1 MHEKISTYQ
10 GIHSHISIPELL
22 EHDFVIFQKEICTSN
37 MLYNERVCN
46 TLTDLDIH
54 FVHKQSLADKCAL
67 KCKKIIGT
75 NKYV

>member
-1 MHEKISTYQ
+1 MQ
-10 GIHSHISIPELL
+10 LL
-22 EHDFVIFQKEICTSN
+22 FLKNLGLPFKTQIVQDVLFFQKEICTSN

>member
-1 MHEKISTYQ
+1 MI
-10 GIHSHISIPELL
+10 LL
-22 EHDFVIFQKEICTSN
+22 FQKEICTSN

>member
-1 MHEKISTYQ
+1 MV
-10 GIHSHISIPELL
+10 P
-22 EHDFVIFQKEICTSN
+22 DFLPRIIYIQCLVGAWFCYFQKEICTSN